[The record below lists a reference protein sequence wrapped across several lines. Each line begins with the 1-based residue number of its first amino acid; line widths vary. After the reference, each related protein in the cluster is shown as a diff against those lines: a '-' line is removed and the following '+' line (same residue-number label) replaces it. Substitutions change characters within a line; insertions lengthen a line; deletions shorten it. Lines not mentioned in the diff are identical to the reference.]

1 LRVFEDSFN
10 RNLYFM
16 FNTLFEDQRS
26 ISYKKGETLCKQGTI
41 ASQIF
46 YIEEGYAKVYI
57 EHKEKNVILRILR
70 SGDIIGYENLNHG
83 EYYDFSAAALS
94 DCKVKALSYRLLHDR
109 ISGNHK
115 VKDEIIGYTN
125 SCISGFFNR
134 FISLTQKQLHGR
146 LADAILHLVHDV
158 YQSEEFDL
166 DLTRKDMAEF
176 TGMSTESA
184 IRIMKEFHNDKI
196 IYLEGK
202 TLKIVSLKLLE
213 KLSDLG

>member
-1 LRVFEDSFN
+1 
-10 RNLYFM
+10 M
-16 FNTLFEDQRS
+16 FNALFEDQRS

-41 ASQIF
+41 ASQVF
-46 YIEEGYAKVYI
+46 YIEEGFAKVYI
-57 EHKEKNVILRILR
+57 EHKDKNVILRIL
-70 SGDIIGYENLNHG
+70 SKGDIVGFENLNHG
-83 EYYDFSAAALS
+83 EYYDYSAAALA
-94 DCKVKALSYRLLHDR
+94 DCKVKALSFKVLHER
-109 ISGNHK
+109 MSNNHE
-115 VKDEIIGYTN
+115 VKDKILGYTN
-125 SCISGFFNR
+125 YCISGFFNR

-146 LADAILHLVHDV
+146 LADAILHLVNDV
-158 YQSEEFDL
+158 YKSDEFEL

-196 IYLEGK
+196 INLEGK